1 MISSIN
7 SYFKSQMREER
18 VGQFPVSFLDPTEF
32 QVPLRARLCTLPSY
46 SVHFIALRTTVST
59 TVEFDVCI
67 WSNVKQVF
75 CCLCKQFSAV
85 HFSVEK
91 TVCATKYLSRFD
103 ICPGITFELV
113 TCWTGKYLNTLEYST
128 LKDSSATDFAL
139 VCSNICTAEHRYTLF
154 VKLNTVCIITY
165 WAQCQTHHLANIGTG
180 LIWYWWIFP
189 VQVLK

>member
-1 MISSIN
+1 MISRDIFRMIKGMVSMIFSKIHSRMICSHMKMRNERVGQFPPCSTEFLGLFFRIIFRVISSIN

-103 ICPGITFELV
+103 ICPGITFEL
-113 TCWTGKYLNTLEYST
+113 
-128 LKDSSATDFAL
+128 AT
-139 VCSNICTAEHRYTLF
+139 I
-154 VKLNTVCIITY
+154 
-165 WAQCQTHHLANIGTG
+165 
-180 LIWYWWIFP
+180 
-189 VQVLK
+189 